1 MDSIV
6 PARKVLDGLELNI
19 SAHIP
24 VRSLIFF
31 LIGTSTSREE
41 LQTELHDI
49 QTQCTII
56 VIARIFN
63 SISAPQIQNYQI

>member
-31 LIGTSTSREE
+31 LIGTWQAVKNYKQNFITFRPNVQSLS
-41 LQTELHDI
+41 LLKSSI
-49 QTQCTII
+49 Q
-56 VIARIFN
+56 
-63 SISAPQIQNYQI
+63 